1 MTLRRYRSSR
11 WHSQGR
17 VVATVAKKGRF
28 KCPFSVEDIARHAQ
42 TRLAFGIALA
52 FICICSARDFPMLRI
67 PRRYTHFVFGVIQSG
82 LTSLI
87 AAGIAS
93 FPSLARGSFLQN
105 WMLSWLIAWVT
116 MLPVVLLAAPAIRT
130 LALALTREE

>member
-1 MTLRRYRSSR
+1 
-11 WHSQGR
+11 
-17 VVATVAKKGRF
+17 
-28 KCPFSVEDIARHAQ
+28 
-42 TRLAFGIALA
+42 
-52 FICICSARDFPMLRI
+52 MLRI

-93 FPSLARGSFLQN
+93 FPSLAHGSFLQN